1 MSIKRTRR
9 AGSVLASFVLSAFL
23 LLAASA
29 PAAAVR
35 TIKAEPSRYW
45 AVTYL
50 GNWHVRA
57 HPGYGK
63 AVFALGDPS
72 RVSGD
77 GVPCTAYWNSLGL
90 RILFTSFG
98 GATSCG
104 DASAQRAVVKGP
116 AGRNAWR
123 TERGLRVGDRFARLR
138 RLYPNARRRPGARVI
153 VYQQDPFIGDGSI
166 ITALIRHKRVASLQL
181 WLGGAGD

>member
-1 MSIKRTRR
+1 MSIKRIRR
-9 AGSVLASFVLSAFL
+9 ARSLLPTFVLSAL
-23 LLAASA
+23 LVLVASA
-29 PAAAVR
+29 PASAVR
-35 TIKAEPSRYW
+35 TIKAEPSHYW

-57 HPGYGK
+57 HPDYGK
-63 AVFALGDPS
+63 AVFALGEPS
-72 RVSGD
+72 RVTGD

-98 GATSCG
+98 GATSCS
-104 DASAQRAVVKGP
+104 DASAQRAVIKGS